1 MDLGAEENAYSF
13 NDILKLN
20 NLVTE
25 RTVFQFREEQLFRT
39 TRVAGEY
46 NQRATNDYEGKYFQ
60 IKKLELKAGFVTK
73 EVL

>member
-39 TRVAGEY
+39 IRVAGES
-46 NQRATNDYEGKYFQ
+46 N
-60 IKKLELKAGFVTK
+60 
-73 EVL
+73 